1 MFVAVAAAAAL
12 GVWVVFAHL
21 ENTNVDSALSN
32 QAEALLGGMLEDSGR
47 VSLLPENRLPNLES
61 SRSSVVAVLFDGRGH
76 VLEASR
82 TVPSA
87 SVLEQTALAVAHT
100 RHQTSATL
108 TLSGQD
114 QRVLAQPVTLP
125 DGSIGAFVVTRSLQS
140 LHETVLLGGLLLIG
154 TVVLLAAVTSA
165 LAYALAGRALRPVRS
180 MAAAAREIS
189 EQDLHQRLALN
200 LPRDELGELA
210 ETFNAMLARLETAFM
225 TLQQFTADAAH
236 ELRAPLALLRAELEV
251 SLSHA
256 RTPNEY
262 TASQRLALTEVN
274 RLSALADKLLLLAR
288 ADAGALYPNL
298 TAVDIGD
305 LAEETVERW
314 RPLAH
319 TRGVDLSVEVRDEGS
334 LNADAD
340 LLRHVIDNLLDNAVR
355 HASPNGSVNV
365 VVERESAYWK
375 LVVSD
380 DGPGVPREL
389 RATVFDRFKRGDE
402 ARGRETGGA
411 GLGLAVCRVVAEMH
425 GGSISLDEGPDNGA
439 RFTVRLLLQHWR
451 TAENAEP

>member
-1 MFVAVAAAAAL
+1 MFVAVAGAAAL

-32 QAEALLGGMLEDSGR
+32 QAEALLGGMLEDNGR

-61 SRSSVVAVLFDGRGH
+61 GRSSVVAVLFDGHGR

-154 TVVLLAAVTSA
+154 IVVLLAVVTSA

-210 ETFNAMLARLETAFM
+210 ETFNGMLARLETAFM

-251 SLSHA
+251 SLEFTRAH
-256 RTPNEY
+256 RTSTPP
-262 TASQRLALTEVN
+262 AS
-274 RLSALADKLLLLAR
+274 
-288 ADAGALYPNL
+288 
-298 TAVDIGD
+298 
-305 LAEETVERW
+305 
-314 RPLAH
+314 
-319 TRGVDLSVEVRDEGS
+319 
-334 LNADAD
+334 
-340 LLRHVIDNLLDNAVR
+340 
-355 HASPNGSVNV
+355 ASP
-365 VVERESAYWK
+365 
-375 LVVSD
+375 
-380 DGPGVPREL
+380 
-389 RATVFDRFKRGDE
+389 
-402 ARGRETGGA
+402 
-411 GLGLAVCRVVAEMH
+411 
-425 GGSISLDEGPDNGA
+425 
-439 RFTVRLLLQHWR
+439 
-451 TAENAEP
+451 